1 MLFGRRKYLESCRI
15 EHPRLGEIAVK
26 VLATARRITARWKS
40 TDLLCITIPPGT
52 TQSLFDEAL
61 AELEPRLVAKRPK
74 NSFYTPGWQYVTP
87 EMTFEV
93 TIGTRTGYYD
103 GRVDRLNGRTTFMMP
118 PELAPMGSSDFNDWI
133 IKALKR
139 YSKTYAER
147 LLVPMATDMA
157 SQLGLHPSKIG
168 ISYGER
174 VLGRCNSRGEI
185 LLSRNLVFYPIDL
198 RRMVIAHEL
207 AHLTHLN
214 HSASFHRLLDSYLGG
229 NLCELNRRFKAFKLP
244 FL

>member
-1 MLFGRRKYLESCRI
+1 M

-26 VLATARRITARWKS
+26 VLATARRITARWK
-40 TDLLCITIPPGT
+40 TADLLSITVPTGT
-52 TQSLFDEAL
+52 TRRLFDEAL
-61 AELEPRLVAKRPK
+61 AELEPRLAAKRPK
-74 NSFYTPGWQYVTP
+74 ASFYTPGWQYVTP

-93 TIGTRTGYYD
+93 TVGTRPGYFD
-103 GRVDRLNGRTTFMMP
+103 GRVDRLNGRVTFMMP
-118 PELAPMGSSDFNDWI
+118 PDGNLSGSAEFNDWVV
-133 IKALKR
+133 KALKR

-147 LLVPMATDMA
+147 LLVPIAREMA
-157 SQLGLHPSKIG
+157 SRLGLNPSKIA

-185 LLSRNLVFYPIDL
+185 LLSRNLVFYPQDL
-198 RRMVIAHEL
+198 REMVIAHEL

-214 HSASFHRLLDSYLGG
+214 HSASFHRLLDSYVNGRLR
-229 NLCELNRRFKAFKLP
+229 ELNRRFKEFKLP